1 MPNIDRG
8 GPDDM
13 KKKCALLLLAAVLL
27 GLLSGCFRSVD
38 ELYSLPKLPEEYQNL
53 QAKIEE
59 ITGAGAEYSAPQRG
73 ENNQPVQ
80 LKDQDGGGG
89 MVASLI

>member
-1 MPNIDRG
+1 
-8 GPDDM
+8 M

-59 ITGAGAEYSAPQRG
+59 ITGAGAE
-73 ENNQPVQ
+73 
-80 LKDQDGGGG
+80 
-89 MVASLI
+89 